1 MGLASLLLGEDN
13 GISKWA
19 GENQNYLTALASG
32 LASGPDFSTGL
43 ARGLQL
49 VPGARADHL
58 ARKEKLKADALTESQ
73 SNYTLQTF
81 AKDAPDLL
89 DAYKG
94 GAPISEL
101 WPIYLQRKQPKGS
114 AAPVEING
122 QLVDPTTYQVLGD
135 YRTPDT
141 PDAPSVS
148 PGYMMNPDGSGMTF
162 IPGGPADPNNPLNS
176 SKLKGIN
183 DLSATETKELFDTE
197 DKIQSANN
205 VISALDTAISLNSAS
220 RAGWGAEQLAGIGAN
235 LPDWIPGIGGNET
248 EDANTLQLKNVVTE
262 QALNQLKLVFGG
274 NPTEGE
280 RQILIDIQGSVNQP
294 AEVRARIFAR
304 AKELALQRLKFNEER
319 AAKIQSGGYGA
330 IQQPGAATS
339 AGTAAPNPADPLGL
353 F

>member
-1 MGLASLLLGEDN
+1 MGLASLLFGEDN
-13 GISKWA
+13 GIAKWA
-19 GENQNYLTALASG
+19 ESNSNYLGALGAG

-49 VPGARADHL
+49 VPGARADDL

-94 GAPISEL
+94 GAPIAQL
-101 WPIYLQRKQPKGS
+101 WPIYLQRKQPQGS
-114 AAPVEING
+114 AAPLEING
-122 QLVDPTTYQVLGD
+122 QLVDPNTFQVLGD
-135 YRTPDT
+135 YRTPDA
-141 PDAPSVS
+141 PAAPSVS
-148 PGYMMNPDGSGMTF
+148 PGYMMNPDGSGMSF

-197 DKIQSANN
+197 DKIQSATN
-205 VISALDTAISLNSAS
+205 VISALDTAISLNSSS
-220 RAGWGAEQLAGIGAN
+220 RSGWGAETLAGIGAN
-235 LPDWIPGIGGNET
+235 LPDWVPGLGGNEAQ
-248 EDANTLQLKNVVTE
+248 DANTLQLKNVVTE

-280 RQILIDIQGSVNQP
+280 RQILSDIQGSVNQP

-304 AKELALQRLKFNEER
+304 AKELALLRLKFNQDR

-330 IQQPGAATS
+330 IQQPGAMPSMPTS
-339 AGTAAPNPADPLGL
+339 ANDPLGL
-353 F
+353 R